1 MKKVA
6 LIILGLAL
14 VGCTRNV
21 PVDKS
26 VVEVAKMGCA
36 GFSGEMKDVA
46 VKYWFP
52 TFTTEIVF
60 SCKREG
66 SKTMIV
72 SVSFEGDE

>member
-6 LIILGLAL
+6 VIILGLAL
-14 VGCTRNV
+14 VGCARNI
-21 PVDKS
+21 PVDNTI
-26 VVEVAKMGCA
+26 VEVAKMGCA
-36 GFSGEMKDVA
+36 GFSSEMKDVA
-46 VKYWFP
+46 VKHWFP